1 MTSPTKEEA
10 QNTANEMLFQM
21 LINVRKNHPGLYEEV
36 IKATEWDTTDRHLFD
51 CLSVLYADSEEDR
64 LAINEQ
70 RSIALADLHE

>member
-1 MTSPTKEEA
+1 MTSPAKEEA
-10 QNTANEMLFQM
+10 QNTANEMLFQILM
-21 LINVRKNHPGLYEEV
+21 NVRKNHPGLYEV
-36 IKATEWDTTDRHLFD
+36 IKVTEWDTTDRHLFD